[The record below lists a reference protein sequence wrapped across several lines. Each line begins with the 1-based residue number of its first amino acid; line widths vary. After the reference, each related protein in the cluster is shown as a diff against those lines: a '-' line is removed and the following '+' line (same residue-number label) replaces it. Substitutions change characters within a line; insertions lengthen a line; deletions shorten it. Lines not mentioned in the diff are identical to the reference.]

1 MSGNYTANHTF
12 LVDELTQKVT
22 SVTTSATELFT
33 GVSRNANRQI
43 MRIYNDS
50 NSTVFIGPTGVT
62 ASGSTRGEPIL
73 KEESLEITIG
83 NVAIFGIVASGTADV
98 IITEL
103 A

>member
-1 MSGNYTANHTF
+1 MSNYNSDRTF
-12 LVDELTQKVT
+12 LVDELTQKVV
-22 SVTTSATELFT
+22 SVTASATELFT
-33 GVSRNANRQI
+33 GVSRNPRRQV

-50 NSTVFIGPTGVT
+50 TSTVFIGPTGVT
-62 ASGSTRGEPIL
+62 ASGATRGEPIL
-73 KEESLEITIG
+73 KKESLEITIG

>member
-1 MSGNYTANHTF
+1 MSNYNSDRAF

-33 GVSRNANRQI
+33 GGSRNARRQV

-50 NSTVFIGPTGVT
+50 TVTVFVGPSGVT
-62 ASGSTRGEPIL
+62 ATGSTRGEPIL
-73 KEESLEITIG
+73 KKESLEITIG
-83 NVAIFGIVASGTADV
+83 DVAIFGIVASGTADV